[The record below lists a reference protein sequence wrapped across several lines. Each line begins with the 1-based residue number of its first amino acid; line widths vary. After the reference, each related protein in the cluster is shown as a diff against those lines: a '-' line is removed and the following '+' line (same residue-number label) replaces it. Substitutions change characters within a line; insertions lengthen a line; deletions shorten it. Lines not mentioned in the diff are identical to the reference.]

1 MKGLGVASLIALIAT
16 PALAVGLG
24 PLTVQGIIDGP
35 REGFS
40 LDLYNPYPETVAF
53 VLYPIGIED
62 ETVQDRISIMP
73 AEAQLGG
80 GRSRRIL
87 VVASDLAIGESY
99 RFRVCAQR
107 RMPPE
112 GVTINARVCS
122 KLTARRVG

>member
-1 MKGLGVASLIALIAT
+1 MRSLGLGCLIALIAT

-40 LDLYNPYPETVAF
+40 LDLYNPYPEAVAF
-53 VLYPIGIED
+53 VLYPVGIDD
-62 ETVQDRISIMP
+62 ETAQDRVSIMP
-73 AEAQLGG
+73 SEAQLGG

-107 RMPPE
+107 RTPPE